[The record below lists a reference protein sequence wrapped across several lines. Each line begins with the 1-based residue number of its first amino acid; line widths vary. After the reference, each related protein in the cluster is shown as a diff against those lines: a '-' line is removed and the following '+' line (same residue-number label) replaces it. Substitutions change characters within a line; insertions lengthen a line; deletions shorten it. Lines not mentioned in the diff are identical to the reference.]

1 MKIYKQPRVPGFRCT
16 DGIGRVYFVPCE
28 KVRADYIAYL
38 IQADNLTR
46 KQAVA
51 MADAEKEFLST
62 WFYEQFIWSE
72 VRRDGVLIKG
82 PSAKLVK
89 NAIDFYLSECDHAP
103 GHHCEEV
110 GFKVKQGGQ
119 Q

>member
-1 MKIYKQPRVPGFRCT
+1 MKIYKQPKGPGFRCT

-38 IQADNLTR
+38 IQADNFTR
-46 KQAVA
+46 KEAVA
-51 MADAEKEFLST
+51 TADAEKEFLST
-62 WFYEQFIWSE
+62 WFCEQFIWGE

-89 NAIDFYLSECDHAP
+89 NAIDFYLNACDGSP
-103 GHHCEEV
+103 GDHCEAV